1 LQEPMLEKFQLNP
14 QHQQTWMRVK
24 ELQLRVWNGWLKS
37 YRQNNDWQNCL
48 IWGKRIR
55 DAINLNGII
64 LPPADSQTLEEAG
77 RWAEIKQGEF
87 EEDAAFN
94 QHYIQLQEL
103 LGQADL
109 PNREPDMMDLEQC
122 QMELNQLSHGWQNS
136 QQYSQRCTQRIDQQ
150 IYDKFQLRSQGLE
163 DRILQ
168 LRKKK
173 NVLIAVVCAVALIG
187 LSVGI
192 LIFVASGKKK
202 DWVERVGLAME
213 TNLCL
218 TVSNHLVTAEK
229 DYGTNSIP
237 QAMTATYTKAKKW
250 LAEKNTE
257 REVVAKEIDDLIQMS
272 EEGFKLDMAETTSA
286 NITSLSNKVT
296 VCCTDEL
303 IQKELKLALLEIQKP
318 WVKFRNT
325 EKIAGERAINQFV
338 AEVDRV
344 TQEYQ
349 KLPDDMFKVLPEVK
363 SRMDAAAPYVTN
375 QVISIRQ
382 QLRANYQQA
391 RNTLKKNED
400 SLQLY
405 RQAMKRLG
413 LADESLAVKPEEPL
427 GKLEMNEYL
436 LVLKELSNSGFLAD
450 DYNTGVREVLRV
462 IQPNYVDNILLS
474 VLFKSNKEYMN
485 ISTQQGGNLHPLGQ
499 VPDIEFW
506 YKLDSNSYYSNMLT
520 NKVEKLKNKWSDE
533 LNRPVVPPSGDHMIL
548 HVPRVPLGYV
558 YLDIKAPYIQ
568 EIWYLEAKE
577 IRKAGKKVISAQ
589 IEILVDDYEYPTIV
603 EQYRE
608 FMKRKGLTKTC
619 MKTGEK
625 NEVIWEFKT
634 SPWRYL
640 GDLNN
645 AVKTKQINPV
655 IAAYQ
660 QKQILG
666 HILRKPIKEQYS
678 FGIPSLIASN
688 NLSSRLKA
696 LGLADINPISWMD
709 PEYEKMNKEAIAQL
723 QELATNCLD
732 LEKLNNQVLAMRSE
746 GLDFVGFYKGGAN
759 LYSNKTSKIEGRAII
774 YINTA
779 GQIAHVKT
787 VSELG
792 NAAAGASKNPVEFSP
807 LFVLN
812 KTNPENGLEKPSP
825 LYEFLPNILN

>member
-1 LQEPMLEKFQLNP
+1 
-14 QHQQTWMRVK
+14 
-24 ELQLRVWNGWLKS
+24 
-37 YRQNNDWQNCL
+37 
-48 IWGKRIR
+48 
-55 DAINLNGII
+55 
-64 LPPADSQTLEEAG
+64 
-77 RWAEIKQGEF
+77 
-87 EEDAAFN
+87 
-94 QHYIQLQEL
+94 
-103 LGQADL
+103 
-109 PNREPDMMDLEQC
+109 
-122 QMELNQLSHGWQNS
+122 
-136 QQYSQRCTQRIDQQ
+136 
-150 IYDKFQLRSQGLE
+150 
-163 DRILQ
+163 
-168 LRKKK
+168 
-173 NVLIAVVCAVALIG
+173 
-187 LSVGI
+187 
-192 LIFVASGKKK
+192 
-202 DWVERVGLAME
+202 
-213 TNLCL
+213 
-218 TVSNHLVTAEK
+218 
-229 DYGTNSIP
+229 
-237 QAMTATYTKAKKW
+237 
-250 LAEKNTE
+250 
-257 REVVAKEIDDLIQMS
+257 
-272 EEGFKLDMAETTSA
+272 
-286 NITSLSNKVT
+286 
-296 VCCTDEL
+296 
-303 IQKELKLALLEIQKP
+303 
-318 WVKFRNT
+318 
-325 EKIAGERAINQFV
+325 
-338 AEVDRV
+338 
-344 TQEYQ
+344 
-349 KLPDDMFKVLPEVK
+349 
-363 SRMDAAAPYVTN
+363 MDAAAPYVTN

-520 NKVEKLKNKWSDE
+520 NKVEKLENRWSDE
-533 LNRPVVPPSGDHMIL
+533 LKRPVVPPSGDHMIL
-548 HVPRVPLGYV
+548 HVPRVPGGYV

-732 LEKLNNQVLAMRSE
+732 LEKLNNQVRAMRSG

-759 LYSNKTSKIEGRAII
+759 LYSNKTSIIEGRAII